1 MIYWD
6 VYKKEYIILYRFAFL
21 IKLLYNSRLLIY
33 NYVKITVI
41 YSKLLEILLQK
52 LDTAEFCNRINC

>member
-1 MIYWD
+1 MTLKL
-6 VYKKEYIILYRFAFL
+6 KKWGNS
-21 IKLLYNSRLLIY
+21 KLYNSRLLMY